1 MNLIFFLHVI
11 ICISVSTV
19 FFLSGSYD
27 YGFIILFMG
36 LVITLMTWVREL
48 GPLKQEL

>member
-1 MNLIFFLHVI
+1 MNLIFFLPVI
-11 ICISVSTV
+11 ICISISTV

-27 YGFIILFMG
+27 YGFIILLMG

-48 GPLKQEL
+48 GPLKQL